1 MPEFDDIKV
10 IENQICWIDV
20 VILGLGLFIL
30 TFGLGDY
37 GLYEPHEG
45 HFAGVAQEMRFRGD
59 WITPTLNGSP
69 YLNKPPLLYWLI
81 ALSMAI
87 GGISEYSARLPL
99 ALAGW
104 LGVVLAWKW
113 AGELW
118 GIDAGRIAACFLS
131 TSLGWFLFTRQLL
144 PEILLSTLLLGV
156 YYCTWRS
163 LVRSPSWLNFFLL
176 YASLAGC
183 LLTKGL
189 LGLVLASLPVI
200 GLVGYQRDWQILRQ
214 LRLLKGI
221 VLTLTLTMPWF
232 LATEWFN
239 PGFMHYFLINEHA
252 KRLLD
257 IRWPPDYTVSKVG
270 ILGYLAL
277 LGIWCLPWSFFFP
290 YVCSYLWNAL
300 SKRRSLQGYR
310 GDRKALLLLSIG
322 AISPV
327 VLFLPVSARLVYYSL
342 PAVAPYLILCS
353 GWWITQHKTRPLIIG
368 KFWTIIGISLFFL
381 SIISFYL
388 TQSWHLNPEYKAL
401 GALAPPFLGF
411 LGLGFMLAGVT
422 FLGRD
427 RQRSLIALSLGV
439 ACAYLFITIGFARF
453 EPFRSSKRLIE
464 QATTCL
470 KPETTWIF
478 EGSRELGAAGAISY
492 YLYQNQQLPLNRAD
506 YPTVLVL
513 SDGGVNRLL
522 PNFPGEPPPYTLR
535 QEELKELWQQPQPVV
550 FLTDFLRQP
559 NDPDDPTEKNLPND
573 HERPLLAIAQRQLH
587 GNSAARKQWQQAG
600 CLLE

>member
-1 MPEFDDIKV
+1 MPEFKDIKG
-10 IENQICWIDV
+10 IEDQICWIDV

-118 GIDAGRIAACFLS
+118 GIEAGRIAACFLS

-144 PEILLSTLLLGV
+144 PEILLSTLLLSV

-163 LVRSPSWLNFFLL
+163 LVRPQSGLNFFLL
-176 YASLAGC
+176 YGSLAGC

-200 GLVGYQRDWQILRQ
+200 SLVGYQRDWQILRK
-214 LRLLKGI
+214 LRLIKGI
-221 VLTLTLTMPWF
+221 VLTLALTMPWF

-239 PGFMHYFLINEHA
+239 PGFIRYFLINEHA

-270 ILGYLAL
+270 IFGYLGL
-277 LGIWCLPWSFFFP
+277 LAIWCLPWSFFFP
-290 YVCSYLWNAL
+290 YVCSYIWKAL
-300 SKRRSLQGYR
+300 FQPRSLNGYR
-310 GDRKALLLLSIG
+310 GDRHALLLLFIA

-327 VLFLPVSARLVYYSL
+327 LLFLPVSARLVYYSL

-353 GWWITQHKTRPLIIG
+353 GWWTTQNNTKALIIG
-368 KFWTIIGISLFFL
+368 RSWSIIGVFLLIL
-381 SIISFYL
+381 SILPFYL
-388 TQSWHLNPEYKAL
+388 TKFWYISANYDQVVV
-401 GALAPPFLGF
+401 LAPPFFCF
-411 LGLGFMLAGVT
+411 LGLGFLLAGVT
-422 FLGRD
+422 FLRRN
-427 RQRSLIALSLGV
+427 RQRSLIVLSLGV
-439 ACAYLFITIGFARF
+439 ACAYLLITVGFARF
-453 EPFRSSKRLIE
+453 EPFRSSRLLIE

-492 YLYQNQQLPLNRAD
+492 YLYQNQQLPLNKAD
-506 YPTVLVL
+506 YPMVLVL
-513 SDGGVNRLL
+513 SDGGANRLL
-522 PNFPGEPPPYTLR
+522 PNFPGEPPRYMLR
-535 QEELKELWQQPQPVV
+535 QQEMRKLWQQPRPVV

-559 NDPDDPTEKNLPND
+559 DDPNDPREKNLPND

-587 GNSAARKQWQQAG
+587 GNLTARKQWLQAG